1 MKKIKVILCLLLMS
15 VATAFAGDLSPVQEK
30 AQRSI
35 YSFLLKNKYDP
46 TVDTSD
52 NSVCFRKNDV
62 LYWIRLRATH
72 LCCIHSTVRLL
83 RLA

>member
-52 NSVCFRKNDV
+52 NNV
-62 LYWIRLRATH
+62 WG
-72 LCCIHSTVRLL
+72 
-83 RLA
+83 RLASAVYIPP

>member
-46 TVDTSD
+46 TVD
-52 NSVCFRKNDV
+52 
-62 LYWIRLRATH
+62 IRQ
-72 LCCIHSTVRLL
+72 
-83 RLA
+83 